1 MHCGCVQSCEWTANC
16 PVEGCANKCQAHGS
30 VGELLLEMSDRALA
44 FDGWELCT
52 MLAYLVEDMRRKAV
66 ARLNTTDSIL
76 AVSDSSDRVLV
87 RFSLYFFAN
96 SVGIRQA
103 AVPC

>member
-1 MHCGCVQSCEWTANC
+1 
-16 PVEGCANKCQAHGS
+16 
-30 VGELLLEMSDRALA
+30 MSDRALA